1 MWAWPVGEW
10 HRSTVDAARARLV
23 LFHAISRRSRAAT
36 KGARLKVR
44 WFSILVAGIAAVG
57 STGCGAVLYTANV
70 APASSSVEQARLAEA
85 ETRAPYE
92 FYLSQAYL
100 NKAREEAA
108 EANYQDAIRFAETSE
123 QNATRAI
130 ELARRNMRETGR

>member
-1 MWAWPVGEW
+1 M
-10 HRSTVDAARARLV
+10 
-23 LFHAISRRSRAAT
+23 
-36 KGARLKVR
+36 KVR
-44 WFSILVAGIAAVG
+44 WTSWLVLLPVALS

-92 FYLSQAYL
+92 YYLAQAYL
-100 NKAREEAA
+100 EKAREEAA
-108 EANYQDAIRFAETSE
+108 EANYQDAIRFAEASE